1 MIGTNNPITMMTKS
15 VEQFRTGV
23 AGFIDVVQTFRQT
36 MDNLNAMTERMN
48 RLLDDMEAPIR
59 TVVPE
64 ITKSADSAA
73 RMIALLRGPVERVAP
88 GLDQLAELLSNPIV
102 VDLPRRLSETLDVMS
117 SIPKALSPLGQVA
130 ELAGGLFGNARG
142 FPGLTMTSRPATPVA
157 DDLDDEE
164 PPPPVPGPPAEEG
177 GTGKKAAAKKSTAQE
192 VGGQEGSRQEG
203 REAPR
208 DALTS
213 RRGVWLRIPQLSSA
227 RAGWRATPP
236 N

>member
-142 FPGLTMTSRPATPVA
+142 FPGLTMTSRPATPAA

-164 PPPPVPGPPAEEG
+164 PPPPVPGPPP
-177 GTGKKAAAKKSTAQE
+177 KKAAAKKSTAKK
-192 VGGQEGSRQEG
+192 ST
-203 REAPR
+203 AKK
-208 DALTS
+208 
-213 RRGVWLRIPQLSSA
+213 SA
-227 RAGWRATPP
+227 AKKAAAKKAAKRPEMR
-236 N
+236 

>member
-1 MIGTNNPITMMTKS
+1 VPPMPDQPPPRPPAPGLAELFGMIGTNNPITMMTKS

-48 RLLDDMEAPIR
+48 RLLDDMEGPIR

-102 VDLPRRLSETLDVMS
+102 VDLPRRLSETLDVVS
-117 SIPKALSPLGQVA
+117 SIPRALSPLGQVA

-142 FPGLTMTSRPATPVA
+142 IPGLTMSSRPATPA
-157 DDLDDEE
+157 AEDPDDEE
-164 PPPPVPGPPAEEG
+164 PEPVPGPPPKKKSAAKK
-177 GTGKKAAAKKSTAQE
+177 TTAKKTTAKKTTAKKTTAKKTTAKKAAKRPE
-192 VGGQEGSRQEG
+192 MR
-203 REAPR
+203 
-208 DALTS
+208 
-213 RRGVWLRIPQLSSA
+213 
-227 RAGWRATPP
+227 
-236 N
+236 

>member
-164 PPPPVPGPPAEEG
+164 PPPPYLARRRRRRPP
-177 GTGKKAAAKKSTAQE
+177 KKAATAKKSTAKKSAAKKSAAKKAGKRPE
-192 VGGQEGSRQEG
+192 RS
-203 REAPR
+203 
-208 DALTS
+208 LTS
-213 RRGVWLRIPQLSSA
+213 CLAESGCGFR
-227 RAGWRATPP
+227 